1 MTRIWLILGV
11 LALLTLPGLSQTS
24 RETDK
29 LPWADAFMHTDPVL
43 ERGLGPEGI
52 RTGYAEKVLTPL
64 GRNGET
70 IDYYPASTVGRSGG
84 KPIWLKFRVGEPVE
98 ARKLGERRNITLD
111 GKNWVVETW
120 QAERFVRCGNPIPS
134 GIVFYEWIPA
144 PVTITVIKTLPAPPP
159 VVIRMPAELPV
170 LPALKPAE
178 VVNLAPVP
186 MPTPVQP
193 VVKEEV
199 VNNYYTTT
207 NSSTTTNTTV
217 VMPSGY
223 QARFPYQVAGPVY
236 QGSLY
241 VGVTYQH
248 QSVVKTTPAT
258 GPCDPIGGPN
268 TDPTPGATNQPIGP
282 VSGGTIVCPNPP
294 GSIPGN
300 VPQTQPGFVPGGVG
314 ASVSPATSH

>member
-1 MTRIWLILGV
+1 MIRV
-11 LALLTLPGLSQTS
+11 LLVIGAIVLLMLPVLSQG
-24 RETDK
+24 RDTDK

-52 RTGYAEKVLTPL
+52 RPGYAEKVLTPL

-144 PVTITVIKTLPAPPP
+144 PVTITVTKTLPAPPP
-159 VVIRMPAELPV
+159 VIIRMPAELPV

-178 VVNLAPVP
+178 VVHLAPVP

-199 VNNYYTTT
+199 VTNNYTT
-207 NSSTTTNTTV
+207 NTTNTTTTV

-241 VGVTYQH
+241 VDVTYQH
-248 QSVVKTTPAT
+248 QSVKTTPT
-258 GPCDPIGGPN
+258 GPCDPLGGPN
-268 TDPTPGATNQPIGP
+268 TEPSPGATNKPIGP

-294 GSIPGN
+294 GSIPSN
-300 VPQTQPGFVPGGVG
+300 VPQTQPGFIPGGVG
-314 ASVSPATSH
+314 AGGSPSTSH